1 MNKHF
6 KQLLWAL
13 PIVCGLIVL
22 GYFLFNHVRAMYAI
36 GPDVPAHLILL
47 AALAYAFPPALMG
60 VFTGLQL
67 SVVLF
72 IARWAFLRIQRQW
85 RKRAALAASASL
97 PVDESIQLK
106 EPLEQTH
113 ALQNDR

>member
-6 KQLLWAL
+6 KRLLWTL
-13 PIVCGLIVL
+13 PVVCGLIVL
-22 GYFLFNHVRAMYAI
+22 VYFLFHHVAAMYAV
-36 GPDVPAHLILL
+36 GPDVPSHLILL

-60 VFTGLQL
+60 VFTGVQL
-67 SVVLF
+67 SVLLF

-85 RKRAALAASASL
+85 RKRAAASESVLL
-97 PVDESIQLK
+97 PAVESVPLN

-113 ALQNDR
+113 ALQDHR